1 MGFTSYSVSS
11 RSARAETAGYTTVT
25 KATMDTVFTQNL
37 KRKIHE
43 SMDPKTIKIRESRDS
58 ATHPNTLPIIF
69 ALDETGS
76 MGEIPVYLIKTGLP
90 KIISKLIQKGLL
102 DPSLLFLAIGDHE
115 CDKAPLQVGQFES
128 GDEELDTWLTRTYIE
143 GNGGGNAGESYLL
156 AWYFAALHTVTDA
169 FEKRGQ
175 KGFLFTIGDE
185 PSLNSLP
192 KNVLK
197 ELMEESKSQAAY
209 SDKNLLELAQ
219 EKWNVYHFHM
229 LEGSAGRRS
238 LGYWQKM
245 LGQNCIAV
253 EDREDLADLMVKIII
268 DNIDNKHDLK
278 PSSSAT
284 TSPSR
289 EEEML

>member
-1 MGFTSYSVSS
+1 MGATSYNVSS
-11 RSARAETAGYTTVT
+11 RSLRSVSAGYTTLT
-25 KATMDTVFTQNL
+25 SATMDTVFTQNV
-37 KRKIHE
+37 KRMIHE
-43 SMDPKTIKIRESRDS
+43 SMDPKTIKIREARDS
-58 ATHPNTLPIIF
+58 ATHPNTVPIIF

-102 DPSLLFLAIGDHE
+102 DPALLFLAIGDHE
-115 CDKAPLQVGQFES
+115 CDSAPLQVGQFES

-185 PSLNSLP
+185 PSLKSLP

-197 ELMEESKSQAAY
+197 DLMSESKAQSAY
-209 SDKNLLELAQ
+209 SDKGLLELAQ

-229 LEGSAGRRS
+229 LQGSAGRRS
-238 LGYWQKM
+238 LDYWKKM
-245 LGQNCIAV
+245 LGQNCIEI
-253 EDREDLADLMVKIII
+253 EDQEELADKMVKAII
-268 DNIDNKHDLK
+268 DNHVENGVKFNPIAEKIVVN
-278 PSSSAT
+278 T
-284 TSPSR
+284 
-289 EEEML
+289 EEML